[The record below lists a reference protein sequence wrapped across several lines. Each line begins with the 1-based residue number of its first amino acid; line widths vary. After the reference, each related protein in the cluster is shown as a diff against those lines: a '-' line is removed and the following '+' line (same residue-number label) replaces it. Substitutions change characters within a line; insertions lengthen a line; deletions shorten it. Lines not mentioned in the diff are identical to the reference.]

1 MKVNF
6 VLDLESSLKGS
17 GIYSSAKRLADTL
30 VREEGIAVD
39 MNGKGKY
46 DIFHFHTALP
56 PSYLKA
62 RNIRKRRKGKSPLI
76 FMHGHST
83 VEDFVNS
90 FTFTDYLP
98 PVLYPYL
105 TGYYS
110 LADRIISVSEHNRSL
125 LLQYGILPERISV
138 VSNGMDFTKVKRNDN
153 LRIKAREFLG
163 LAEDDLLVFSIGI
176 NIYRKAIDVFVKI
189 AEKCPDMT
197 FIWIGKPV
205 VPFVSHVREIKWAY
219 KRARQ
224 LSNIRFAG
232 YVTFK
237 TLMGILNGGDV
248 FLYPTREENQ
258 GIALLEAVAYGKV
271 PVVREHPVFNW
282 LTNGKDCLKAS
293 DVDGFVNQLYWIRNN
308 HEKAREL
315 AKAATVHMEEHDL
328 RKVAKEIANLYT
340 EAI

>member
-1 MKVNF
+1 M
-6 VLDLESSLKGS
+6 KGS
-17 GIYSSAKRLADTL
+17 GIYSSAKRLANTL
-30 VREEGIAVD
+30 IEGEGLNVD
-39 MNGKGKY
+39 INGKGSY
-46 DIFHFHTALP
+46 DIYHFHTALP

-62 RNIRKRRKGKSPLI
+62 RSIKKRRRGKKPII

-105 TGYYS
+105 TRYYS
-110 LADRIISVSEHNRSL
+110 LADRMISVSDHNRNL
-125 LLQYGILPERISV
+125 LLQYGIPPERISV
-138 VSNGMDFTKVKRNDN
+138 VSNGMDFTKVKRDDR
-153 LRIKAREFLG
+153 LRVKARDFLG
-163 LAEDDLLVFSIGI
+163 LGKSDLLVFSIGI

-189 AEKCPDMT
+189 AEKCPRMT
-197 FIWIGKPV
+197 FIWIGKPMI
-205 VPFVSHVREIKWAY
+205 PFVSHVKEMKWAY

-224 LSNIRFAG
+224 LSNMRFAG
-232 YVTFK
+232 YVSFK
-237 TLMGILNGGDV
+237 TLIGILNGGDV

-282 LTNGKDCLKAS
+282 LTDGKDCLKAKT
-293 DVDGFVNQLYWIRNN
+293 VDGFVSALEWINENR
-308 HEKAREL
+308 EKANEL
-315 AKAATVHMEEHDL
+315 ANAATVHMTDHDL
-328 RKVAKEIANLYT
+328 KKVAKEITNLYN